1 MIRGKALF
9 AAAALGVSVGAFGA
23 LAKTVDPVAYC
34 HSRLSVM
41 GRKFFHQ
48 WSGEISLCQQ
58 RRMNGDVDLASKCYP
73 DEMVRADTSTFC
85 QAPDDVLVDPNY
97 QRRLCRAEQHSHEKI
112 ARKCEDDY
120 LTQFELGVPCGT
132 VATVARLQ
140 DCIDFDAH
148 GQNAVDFTRTV
159 YGSVGRVMDDTLRG
173 CMITIFE
180 TGQVYARKVM
190 KIIGD
195 KCELFVSEGKLS
207 GPCPDQGSQKQLK
220 KARRIFAE
228 SVLAACIDDLAAH
241 RVPFGPPCDNLP
253 GATPSDY
260 IDCVASAAEA
270 DAMRGVSTVWLP

>member
-1 MIRGKALF
+1 MSRGKVLCAV
-9 AAAALGVSVGAFGA
+9 AALGLCIGAISA

-58 RRMNGDVDLASKCYP
+58 RRMDGQVGLDTKCYP
-73 DEMVRADTSTFC
+73 DEFVRVDTTTYC
-85 QAPDDVLVDPNY
+85 ETAVDPQVDPY
-97 QRRLCRAEQHSHEKI
+97 YERRLCRAEQHSHEKI
-112 ARKCEDDY
+112 KRKCEDDY
-120 LTQFELGVPCGT
+120 LSQFELGVPCGT

-148 GQNAVDFTRTV
+148 GQNAINFTRTV
-159 YGSVGRVMDDTLRG
+159 YGSVGRVADDHLRT
-173 CMITIFE
+173 CMVTIFE

-190 KIIGD
+190 KTVGD

-207 GPCPDQGSQKQLK
+207 GPCPDKASQKQLK

-228 SVLAACIDDLAAH
+228 SVLAACTDDLAAH
-241 RVPFGPPCDNLP
+241 RVPFGPPCNNLANP
-253 GATPSDY
+253 TPSDY
-260 IDCVASAAEA
+260 VDCLASAAEA
-270 DAMRGVSTVWLP
+270 EAMRGVETVWMP